1 MSVEKA
7 RAIRSRAVITLYVV
21 GIILIAVALSAEAL
35 GVDKTPGFG
44 MIQMVLFL
52 FGLSTTTLAIFT
64 HMKVSKRGE
73 VTRSLQADIGVRLAA
88 TGLVFAFVAGLSDLI
103 GIGTH
108 VNPNFERP
116 FVGPLQLGG
125 LGLGIVSI
133 AAGILLYLTSRSSGR
148 RSSSLNFLGSG
159 GKSDREQ

>member
-7 RAIRSRAVITLYVV
+7 REIRSRVVISLYVV
-21 GIILIAVALSAEAL
+21 GILLIAAALSAEAL
-35 GVDKTPGFG
+35 GLDKTPGFG
-44 MIQMVLFL
+44 MIQMVIFL

-64 HMKVSKRGE
+64 HIKHNQRGE
-73 VTRSLQADIGVRLAA
+73 VARSLQADIGVRLAA

-108 VNPNFERP
+108 INPKFERP

-133 AAGILLYLTSRSSGR
+133 VAGVLLYRTSRSAR
-148 RSSSLNFLGSG
+148 RGSSSLDFLGSDEN
-159 GKSDREQ
+159 STD